1 MIYIRSY
8 EDVLAKMTQEDV
20 TYVITRSID
29 LHNSVLTVPDGAII
43 KFKWEGAIKNGS
55 IEFKN
60 NTIVRPRFMS
70 MNSYTGMIRNEEIAA
85 VDYPCKN
92 DEILLRF
99 LFDMAANGSVVTLER
114 NHSYIINCGNYHTW
128 KKWDDFTLCS
138 HAFVSYT
145 GLKRFCII
153 GNQATIRFINEPS
166 QRYIYILYFRNCSNV
181 SITDLNL
188 KGSVDYY
195 AEPKSYAVEFIKSQ
209 FEADHYQIDL
219 QAENIAIPF
228 SYGDYYQTLSD
239 IGIRDSWIRVSGNNN
254 RYNMRIHGGRDCRFE
269 SLFENVHR
277 GMYLAGIDDCEIRA
291 TGKNAWTGVG
301 AMITCAKMNGS
312 LRGASNIIAT
322 IVDTGT
328 IRNNNS
334 EPLPVHLEITS
345 AGDKVDG
352 GLFRR
357 SDHLEF
363 LNIDVDYLASVFT
376 NSMVICPVRFTG
388 SDFVDKD
395 GRDNVPEDIVQVEC
409 KMRVCRMNSN
419 MWNAQAGINQVIYIL
434 QYWHRNVISDYSI
447 ELSSDD
453 NVMSFVGYIAP
464 HKNQKT
470 VVSCPRNKLQVY
482 PFPNSDS
489 DIFHNIDS
497 TAILILDNCPKVTID
512 ADPIKKSHGT
522 YNRIL
527 IRGNT
532 QYNNRGNYQIQKDL
546 GL

>member
-1 MIYIRSY
+1 
-8 EDVLAKMTQEDV
+8 
-20 TYVITRSID
+20 
-29 LHNSVLTVPDGAII
+29 
-43 KFKWEGAIKNGS
+43 
-55 IEFKN
+55 
-60 NTIVRPRFMS
+60 
-70 MNSYTGMIRNEEIAA
+70 
-85 VDYPCKN
+85 
-92 DEILLRF
+92 
-99 LFDMAANGSVVTLER
+99 
-114 NHSYIINCGNYHTW
+114 
-128 KKWDDFTLCS
+128 
-138 HAFVSYT
+138 
-145 GLKRFCII
+145 
-153 GNQATIRFINEPS
+153 
-166 QRYIYILYFRNCSNV
+166 
-181 SITDLNL
+181 
-188 KGSVDYY
+188 
-195 AEPKSYAVEFIKSQ
+195 
-209 FEADHYQIDL
+209 
-219 QAENIAIPF
+219 
-228 SYGDYYQTLSD
+228 
-239 IGIRDSWIRVSGNNN
+239 
-254 RYNMRIHGGRDCRFE
+254 MRIHGGRDCRFE

-464 HKNQKT
+464 HKNLFDELGNETGRFRLTPGGLAPGTHAALQIPIGQYHTIRSLESGT
-470 VVSCPRNKLQVY
+470 VIIAFKNGRYEEKRTKEL
-482 PFPNSDS
+482 
-489 DIFHNIDS
+489 
-497 TAILILDNCPKVTID
+497 L
-512 ADPIKKSHGT
+512 
-522 YNRIL
+522 
-527 IRGNT
+527 
-532 QYNNRGNYQIQKDL
+532 
-546 GL
+546 